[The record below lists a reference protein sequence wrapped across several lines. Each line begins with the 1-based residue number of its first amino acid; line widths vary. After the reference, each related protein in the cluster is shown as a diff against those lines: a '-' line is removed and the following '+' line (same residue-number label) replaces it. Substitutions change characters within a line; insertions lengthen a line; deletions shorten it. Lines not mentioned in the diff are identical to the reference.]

1 MSTSTKRIVAIATIA
16 VLIFTTIFATYTF
29 MSSPSNDQTTQAG
42 TNKPPV
48 PPLDTKS
55 QKVYGTYEGGVVT
68 EGEVNL
74 YANINFF
81 FQPMLALQLQQSP
94 DLKQEIAKQLATK
107 KYIASKVQPPANFKD
122 ETNKQFDS
130 IKQAIEQSQ
139 QPGQTPVKMEDQVKE
154 YGFTSNDLRKVIEQ
168 DFLVDLALSDR
179 IKNIEYDYVNVNH
192 VLVGTEIEQ
201 PPGPDGTPA
210 APIKRSDEDA
220 KKRALEAK
228 QKLDQSKG
236 DFKTVAKEYSDDA
249 GSKEIEGKIE
259 GAADQFVQAFKDAS
273 LTLPIGKISDPIKS
287 DYGYHVMR
295 VNERK
300 KMKVGEASEDI
311 KEVYKQK
318 VFTEIVEKEVK
329 YQAKDAPQP
338 TNPPAPTPKP

>member
-29 MSSPSNDQTTQAG
+29 MSSPTDQTATETQ
-42 TNKPPV
+42 PPIT
-48 PPLDTKS
+48 PLDTKS
-55 QKVYGTYEGGVVT
+55 TKVYATYEGGAIT

-107 KYIASKVQPPANFKD
+107 KFMASKIQAPANFKD
-122 ETNKQFDS
+122 ETNKQFES
-130 IKQAIEQSQ
+130 LKQAIEQPQ
-139 QPGQTPVKMEDQVKE
+139 QEGQDPVKMEDQFKQ
-154 YGFTSNDLRKVIEQ
+154 YGFTPDDLRKVIEQ

-179 IKNIEYDYVNVNH
+179 IKNLEYDYVNVNH
-192 VLVGTEIEQ
+192 VLVGTEIAQ
-201 PPGPDGTPA
+201 APDANGNQVD
-210 APIKRSDEDA
+210 PIKRSDADA
-220 KKRALEAK
+220 LKRALEAK

-236 DFKTVAKEYSDDA
+236 DFKTIAKEYSDDA

-259 GAADQFVQAFKDAS
+259 GPADQFVQAFKDAS

-300 KMKVGEASEDI
+300 KMKVGDSSEET
-311 KEVYKQK
+311 KEMYKQQ
-318 VFTEIVEKEVK
+318 VFAEIAEKEVK
-329 YQAKDAPQP
+329 YQAKDAP
-338 TNPPAPTPKP
+338 APTPQP